1 MTAKLY
7 LTMSKRLRLQGVDES
22 IVIPESLSLEIHSLI
37 YGTDEMIVEIRNGRK
52 TEKRK
57 VNGAQPIDLSAF
69 LYAGKIEMN
78 VSLVARGQIVKK
90 WSVVPMVIYETDGGF
105 DAFDEINDLS
115 NRVAALEEKTKIV
128 L

>member
-7 LTMSKRLRLQGVDES
+7 LTMAKRLRLEGVDES
-22 IVIPESLSLEIHSLI
+22 IVLPESLSLEIHSLI
-37 YGTDEMIVEIRNGRK
+37 YGTDEMIIDIRNGRK

-57 VNGAQPIDLSAF
+57 VKGAQPIDLSAF

-90 WSVVPMVIYETDGGF
+90 WSVVPLVIYETDGGF

>member
-7 LTMSKRLRLQGVDES
+7 LTMAKRLRLEGLDES
-22 IVIPESLSLEIHSLI
+22 IVLPESLSLEIRSVI
-37 YGTDEMIVEIRNGRK
+37 YGTDEMIIEIRNGRK

-57 VNGAQPIDLSAF
+57 VKGAQPIDLSAF

-78 VSLVARGQIVKK
+78 VSLVARGHIVKK
-90 WSVVPMVIYETDGGF
+90 WSVVPLVIYETDGGF

>member
-7 LTMSKRLRLQGVDES
+7 LTMAKRLRLEGVDES
-22 IVIPESLSLEIHSLI
+22 IVLPESLSLEIYSLI
-37 YGTDEMIVEIRNGRK
+37 YGTDEMIIEIRNGRK

-57 VNGAQPIDLSAF
+57 VKGAQPIDLSAF

-78 VSLVARGQIVKK
+78 VSLVACGQIVKK
-90 WSVVPMVIYETDGGF
+90 WSVVPLVIYETDGGF